1 MSMKKIPTGLEE
13 LSGLSQWL
21 CYAMDWNA
29 GRQHFSKLPF
39 SALTL
44 RALGWENNL
53 SDFATAAGRIG
64 QAIPGAKVHTRP
76 RRDSPSQLVPAI
88 VSGVGF
94 RFAGSGYIGIDLDH
108 VYNGTSGA
116 MTEEA
121 SAIVRLCGSYTEVSP
136 SGDGLHIIVRRGG
149 APDFS
154 LWETTKA
161 GGKKDIYS
169 SAFSA
174 DKPRGEYQILSTL
187 YMTVTG
193 QRHVRSQP
201 LRALTPEE
209 WAQLSAFFTRPAK
222 PEPVTSPEQEAPSVT
237 SSGSPSPSQVLRA
250 QPQAVSG
257 DGSLTQSER
266 LERWQELLPTLSDD
280 DLLTRIFK
288 ANHKAE
294 DLFTDAWGGY
304 GYESSSEADA
314 ALLALFLSYTQNT
327 ETAKRLFKQSKLY
340 QGDKDPKQR
349 GDAYINL
356 TLKSVEGNGITPLAG
371 FIDFT
376 RDDRRNYAIGHE
388 APEAPLDWG
397 DSISAET
404 PAEAPSVTSSGQ
416 PQPSAQAQAGA
427 PQGSVL
433 RQVQATAQA
442 LTTKPAFDWEK
453 YAGAH
458 FDPDEDNIPEGYPI
472 PTGIPNFDEALAGGI
487 YPALYVIGAISSLGK
502 TSLVVQLAD
511 TVARS
516 GRPVLYFSLEMS
528 RRELRAK
535 SLSRLMFT
543 GAANSRQAQ
552 SWSAYTA
559 TEILFPSTRHKD
571 NNPTAEDL
579 TARLEAAKKDYSEHE
594 GHNVYY
600 LTGIGTIKAAKI
612 AELTRAFMLAHP
624 DRLKPLVIVDY
635 LQILA
640 AEDPH
645 DTDKTRTDKAVV
657 ALKRLSAKEKIPVIA
672 VSSFNRENYTS
683 PVSEAAFKE
692 SGAVEYSADVLIGLQ
707 PNGMKP
713 ALTKE
718 NIYYNMCCCAE
729 CKSDPISRHLEAKVL
744 KSRVGV
750 PGKAAKL
757 EYRPGYNIFR
767 DESPDYKYKP
777 KDTEILNWE
786 TGQGTGSGQKGKGR
800 KGKSR
805 KDQAM
810 DFDSTISRE
819 PKDGSAELG
828 SDDNPF

>member
-1 MSMKKIPTGLEE
+1 MSMKKIPAGLEE
-13 LSGLSQWL
+13 LSGVKAWL
-21 CYAMDWNA
+21 CYAESYDSSKHH
-29 GRQHFSKLPF
+29 GTGGYSKLPF
-39 SALTL
+39 SALSL
-44 RALGWENNL
+44 RSVGWEHNL

-64 QAIPGAKVHTRP
+64 QAIPGAKVKTKP
-76 RRDSPSQLVPAI
+76 RRDSPSQIVPAV
-88 VSGVGF
+88 VSGIGF
-94 RFAGSGYIGIDLDH
+94 YLPKSGYICIDLDE
-108 VYNGTSGA
+108 VYNGTYGTL
-116 MTEEA
+116 TEEA
-121 SAIVRLCGSYTEVSP
+121 SQIVRICGSYTEISP
-136 SGDGLHIIVRRGG
+136 SWRGLHIIVRAEG

-154 LWETTKA
+154 VWDTSQAKGKPDTR
-161 GGKKDIYS
+161 GGT
-169 SAFSA
+169 A
-174 DKPRGEYQILSTL
+174 GEYQILPG

-193 QRHVRSQP
+193 QAHIRSQP

-222 PEPVTSPEQEAPSVT
+222 PEPVTSPAAGASSVT
-237 SSGSPSPSQVLRA
+237 SSGQAPATPQGLRAQA

-266 LERWQELLPTLSDD
+266 LTRWQELLPALSDD

-294 DLFTDAWGGY
+294 DLFTNTWSGY

-327 ETAKRLFKQSKLY
+327 ETAKRLFRQSQLY

-571 NNPTAEDL
+571 NNPTAENL

-819 PKDGSAELG
+819 PKDGGAELG

>member
-1 MSMKKIPTGLEE
+1 MSMKKIPAGLEE
-13 LSGLSQWL
+13 LSGLTQWL

-29 GRQHFSKLPF
+29 DRQHYSKLPF

-44 RALGWENNL
+44 KAIGWEHNL

-64 QAIPGAKVHTRP
+64 QAIPGAKVRTKP
-76 RRDSPSQLVPAI
+76 RRGSPSQIVPAK

-94 RFAGSGYIGIDLDH
+94 RFTGSDYIGIDLDH

-136 SGDGLHIIVRRGG
+136 SGDGLHIIVRREG

-161 GGKKDIYS
+161 GGKTDIYS

-294 DLFTDAWGGY
+294 DLFTGDWHGY
-304 GYESSSEADA
+304 QSSSEADA
-314 ALLALFLSYTQNT
+314 ALLALFLSYTLNR
-327 ETAKRLFKQSKLY
+327 ETAKRLFIQSALY
-340 QGDKDPKQR
+340 QGDKDPKRR
-349 GDAYINL
+349 GYAYINL
-356 TLKSVEGNGITPLAG
+356 TLRSVEGNGITPLAG

-388 APEAPLDWG
+388 APVNWG
-397 DSISAET
+397 IDE
-404 PAEAPSVTSSGQ
+404 PAGAPSVTSSGQ
-416 PQPSAQAQAGA
+416 AQPSAQSQAGA

-442 LTTKPAFDWEK
+442 FTTKPAFDWSK
-453 YAGAH
+453 AAGAY
-458 FDPDEDNIPEGYPI
+458 FEPDEESIPEGYPI
-472 PTGIPNFDEALAGGI
+472 PTGLKGLDKALAGGLF
-487 YPALYVIGAISSLGK
+487 PVLYVMGAISSLGK
-502 TSLVVQLAD
+502 TSLAVQLAD
-511 TVARS
+511 TIAES
-516 GRPVLYFSLEMS
+516 GRPVLYFSLEMAK
-528 RRELRAK
+528 RELRAK
-535 SLSRLMFT
+535 SLSRLMYIK
-543 GAANSRQAQ
+543 GSSR
-552 SWSAYTA
+552 AYTS
-559 TEILFPSTRHKD
+559 TEILYPATRQKD
-571 NNPTAEDL
+571 FTKDFDI
-579 TARLEAAKKDYSEHE
+579 AKADYSQHI
-594 GHNVYY
+594 GRNIYY
-600 LTGIGTIKAAKI
+600 VTGIGSIMAKDI
-612 AELTRAFMLAHP
+612 SGRVKNFLDLHP
-624 DRLKPLVIVDY
+624 DTPKPVVFVDY
-635 LQILA
+635 LQILKG
-640 AEDPH
+640 EDPH
-645 DTDKTRTDKAVV
+645 ETDKQRIDEAVV
-657 ALKRLSAKEKIPVIA
+657 TLKRLSAREKITVFVI
-672 VSSFNRENYTS
+672 SSFNRDNYTS
-683 PVSEAAFKE
+683 QVSETAFKE
-692 SGAVEYSADVLIGLQ
+692 SGAVEYSADVLLGLQ
-707 PNGMKP
+707 PAGMRADGEKG
-713 ALTKE
+713 AAAE
-718 NIYYNMCCCAE
+718 NLQLCE
-729 CKSDPISRHLEAKVL
+729 RCKKGQQDPGRPGLRLLELKVL

-750 PGKAAKL
+750 PYGSAWL
-757 EYRPGYNIFR
+757 EYNPGYNQFSDGR
-767 DESPDYKYKP
+767 EP
-777 KDTEILNWE
+777 KATTIRHEV
-786 TGQGTGSGQKGKGR
+786 GQGTGGPSGNNGGR
-800 KGKSR
+800 R
-805 KDQAM
+805 A
-810 DFDSTISRE
+810 
-819 PKDGSAELG
+819 PKG

>member
-1 MSMKKIPTGLEE
+1 MSMKKIPAGLEE
-13 LSGLSQWL
+13 LSGVKAWL
-21 CYAMDWNA
+21 CYAESYDSSKHH
-29 GRQHFSKLPF
+29 GTGGYSKLPF
-39 SALTL
+39 SALSL
-44 RALGWENNL
+44 RSVGWEHNL

-64 QAIPGAKVHTRP
+64 QAIPGAKVKTKP
-76 RRDSPSQLVPAI
+76 RRDSPSQIVPAV
-88 VSGVGF
+88 VSGIGF
-94 RFAGSGYIGIDLDH
+94 YLPKSGYICIDLDE
-108 VYNGTSGA
+108 VYNGTYGTL
-116 MTEEA
+116 TEEA
-121 SAIVRLCGSYTEVSP
+121 SQIVRICGSYTEISP
-136 SGDGLHIIVRRGG
+136 SWRGLHIIVRAKG

-154 LWETTKA
+154 VWDTSQAKGKPDTR
-161 GGKKDIYS
+161 GGT
-169 SAFSA
+169 A
-174 DKPRGEYQILSTL
+174 GEYQILPG

-193 QRHVRSQP
+193 QAHIRSQP

-222 PEPVTSPEQEAPSVT
+222 PEPVTSPAAGASSVT

-294 DLFTDAWGGY
+294 DLFTNAWSGY

-327 ETAKRLFKQSKLY
+327 ETAKRLFRQSQLY

-356 TLKSVEGNGITPLAG
+356 TLRSVEGNGITPLAG